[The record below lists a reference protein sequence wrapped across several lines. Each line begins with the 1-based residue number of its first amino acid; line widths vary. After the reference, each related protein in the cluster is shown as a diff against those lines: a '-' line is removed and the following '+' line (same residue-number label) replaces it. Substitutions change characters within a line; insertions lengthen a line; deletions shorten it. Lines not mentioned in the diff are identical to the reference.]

1 MIDILIQ
8 THKLLIII
16 CNVQRLI
23 WKSLPPSVLFSSSQ
37 PSLIF
42 IIISFS
48 QLSNNNVTDQEAEK
62 NSDKNKTNIYYTF
75 MISKLQPVCLH

>member
-48 QLSNNNVTDQEAEK
+48 QLSNNNMTDQEAKK

>member
-1 MIDILIQ
+1 MVDILIQ

-37 PSLIF
+37 PSTIF
-42 IIISFS
+42 IIIFFS

>member
-1 MIDILIQ
+1 MVDILIQ

>member
-1 MIDILIQ
+1 MVDILIQ

-62 NSDKNKTNIYYTF
+62 NSNKNKTNIYYTF

>member
-1 MIDILIQ
+1 MVDILIQ

-37 PSLIF
+37 PSIIF
-42 IIISFS
+42 INISFS

>member
-1 MIDILIQ
+1 MVDILIQ

-42 IIISFS
+42 IIIYFS

>member
-1 MIDILIQ
+1 MVDILIQ

-62 NSDKNKTNIYYTF
+62 NSDKNKTSIYYTF

>member
-1 MIDILIQ
+1 MVDILIQ

-23 WKSLPPSVLFSSSQ
+23 WKSLPPIVLFSSSQ

-48 QLSNNNVTDQEAEK
+48 QLSNNNVTEQEAEK